1 MLVRLRTRTSDAA
14 PPARRSGDPEAYAA
28 HGVLRDR
35 LDRQVRYVR
44 LSLTDRCNLRCTYCM
59 PPEGI
64 RHVQRA
70 EVLNFEEIERLA
82 GVLADLGVTKIRLTG
97 GEPTLRRDLPDLVR
111 RLRAIRAS
119 GAADGRLEVYM
130 TSNGLLL
137 EGLAG
142 ALVEAGLNGLT
153 VSLDTLDAEKF
164 HLITRAA
171 ALARVFAG
179 IEAARDA
186 GQRGLKLNTVAIRDF
201 NDGELHAVCRFA
213 WAHGMTPRFIET
225 MPMAGGALYV
235 PGALMPAAE
244 VRAQVAEQLGA
255 VLEPHQVSA
264 GQAAGPATYWR
275 VRGGADDGRVLGTIG
290 AMTENFCER
299 CNRLRISARGRLHGC
314 LAYDDAFDLRRALR
328 DGEEGAVRQVL
339 GAALGEKRA
348 AHDFRLDGGG
358 GPAKPMIGI
367 GG

>member
-1 MLVRLRTRTSDAA
+1 
-14 PPARRSGDPEAYAA
+14 
-28 HGVLRDR
+28 
-35 LDRQVRYVR
+35 
-44 LSLTDRCNLRCTYCM
+44 M

-64 RHVQRA
+64 RHVHRS
-70 EVLNFEEIERLA
+70 EVLSFEEIERLA
-82 GVLADLGVTKIRLTG
+82 VALAEHGVTKIRLTG

-111 RLRAIRAS
+111 RLRAIRA
-119 GAADGRLEVYM
+119 AAATDGRLEVYM
-130 TSNGLLL
+130 TSNGVLL

-142 ALVEAGLNGLT
+142 ALAEAGLNGLT

-164 HLITRAA
+164 HVITRAA
-171 ALARVFAG
+171 AIERVFAG
-179 IEAARDA
+179 IKAALDA
-186 GQRGLKLNTVAIRDF
+186 GQAGLKLNTVAIRDF
-201 NDGELHAVCRFA
+201 NDGELHDLCRFA

-225 MPMAGGALYV
+225 MPMAAGALYV
-235 PGALMPAAE
+235 PGELMPAAQ
-244 VRAQVAEQLGA
+244 VRAQVAEQLGG
-255 VLEPHQVSA
+255 VLEPHHLSGGEV
-264 GQAAGPATYWR
+264 AGPATYWR
-275 VRGGADDGRVLGTIG
+275 VRGGADDGSVLGTIG

-299 CNRLRISARGRLHGC
+299 CNRLRISARGQLHGC